1 VITFS
6 PGIASSVISVF
17 NTRSYT
23 WSTLQFASGV
33 GIFCF
38 FFFFFFFFAHKFF
51 NCGVRANTAAVAIAN
66 WWVVFAGGMQF
77 VGDALIPVNVIDVFD
92 VSFRSRPHLH
102 IAAF

>member
-1 VITFS
+1 L
-6 PGIASSVISVF
+6 PAESVF
-17 NTRSYT
+17 
-23 WSTLQFASGV
+23 FV
-33 GIFCF
+33 F
-38 FFFFFFFFAHKFF
+38 FFFFFLFPLLLITV
-51 NCGVRANTAAVAIAN
+51 GVHGHQYMHAALTAMLARANTAAVAIAN